1 MTSPDKPRAKD
12 HHFNSFAMGVAVGV
26 GAALLFGTEEGKKL
40 AGNLFDM
47 LPEKIKSLTDNTED
61 PSQYRHSGLDPES
74 IPSTLLQEPEAT
86 PHSYTYNE
94 PPPPPAPH
102 VVPTPPSLR

>member
-1 MTSPDKPRAKD
+1 MTGTDKPKSND
-12 HHFNSFAMGVAVGV
+12 HNFGSFAMGVAVGV

-47 LPEKIKSLTDNTED
+47 LPEKIKNLTDNTTPDFPQDQSLYSE
-61 PSQYRHSGLDPES
+61 PES
-74 IPSTLLQEPEAT
+74 T
-86 PHSYTYNE
+86 PHSYIYNE

-102 VVPTPPSLR
+102 VTPTPPRII

>member
-26 GAALLFGTEEGKKL
+26 GAALLFGTEEGKRLTK
-40 AGNLFDM
+40 NLFDS
-47 LPEKIKSLTDNTED
+47 LPDTIKNLKDEVTPEFLHNQSLYSE
-61 PSQYRHSGLDPES
+61 PES
-74 IPSTLLQEPEAT
+74 T
-86 PHSYTYNE
+86 PHTYAYNE

-102 VVPTPPSLR
+102 VIPTPPSLRV